1 MTMDKQ
7 ESMVELIRKYFSE
20 TVWHDLPDDASA
32 FRRFWLKVLRVL
44 IIVIRDFNRDNCMLR
59 ASALTYA
66 TLLSIVPLLAFA
78 FAILK
83 GLGVQNQIEPILID
97 NLAVG
102 SEAAVT
108 RIIEYINN
116 TNVAKL
122 GTVGLG
128 MLLLTILALLSN
140 IEKSFNSIFGV
151 GETRSLMRRF
161 ADYFSV
167 LAFGPLLL
175 VVAVSM
181 TATIQNLD
189 FVQSLQEKQYLGDLI
204 SFAFK
209 ILPYVAMWIAF
220 SFLYIFMP
228 NIRVRLPAAL
238 IGGVIG
244 GTLWQL
250 GQIGYVLFQVGVA
263 RYNAIYGT
271 MAALPIFMVWI
282 YFSWLVVL
290 FGLEIT
296 SSIQNL
302 QTISHKIRAENER
315 LSQLDF
321 VGLTVLLAVTR
332 AFIRGEAPLSVARLS
347 ERLDLLPGQ
356 AIAISN
362 DLMSLGYLSRASGRD
377 QKNGFLPHL
386 APESIQV
393 KDVLRRLRG
402 DLPDARSADGHADW
416 SQVRQLSDELA
427 SAETDILDGM
437 TLHELALKTE
447 SADSEIA

>member
-1 MTMDKQ
+1 MSTQ
-7 ESMVELIRKYFSE
+7 ESTIDLVRKYFTE
-20 TVWHDLPDDASA
+20 TVWHDLPEDASTA
-32 FRRFWLKVLRVL
+32 RRFWLKVLRVL

-78 FAILK
+78 FAVLK
-83 GLGVQNQIEPILID
+83 GFGVQNQIEPLLIE

-116 TNVAKL
+116 TNVARL

-140 IEKSFNSIFGV
+140 IEESFNSICGV
-151 GETRSLMRRF
+151 RETRTLMRRF

-167 LAFGPLLL
+167 LAFGPLLI

-181 TATIQNLD
+181 TATIQTLD
-189 FVQSLQEKQYLGDLI
+189 IVQTLQSKQYLGELI
-204 SFAFK
+204 RFAFK
-209 ILPYVAMWIAF
+209 TLPYVAMWIAF
-220 SFLYIFMP
+220 TFLYIFMP
-228 NIRVRLPAAL
+228 NIRVRLPAAI

-244 GTLWQL
+244 GTIWQL

-271 MAALPIFMVWI
+271 LAALPIFMVWI

-302 QTISHKIRAENER
+302 QIISHKIRAENER
-315 LSQLDF
+315 VSRHNF
-321 VGLTVLLAVTR
+321 IALTLLLAVSR
-332 AFIRGEAPLSVARLS
+332 AFIRGEAPLSVAQLTD
-347 ERLDLLPGQ
+347 RLDLLPGQ
-356 AIAISN
+356 VIEISN
-362 DLMSLGYLSRASGRD
+362 DLMSLGYLSRASGQG
-377 QKNGFLPHL
+377 QKTGFLPHL
-386 APESIQV
+386 APESILI
-393 KDVLRRLRG
+393 KDVLMRLRG
-402 DLPDARSADGHADW
+402 DLPDARSAEGHVDW
-416 SQVRQLSDELA
+416 SLVRELLDDLA
-427 SAETDILDGM
+427 IAEKDVLAGM
-437 TLHELALKTE
+437 TVHDLALK
-447 SADSEIA
+447 APRG

>member
-1 MTMDKQ
+1 MIKQ
-7 ESMVELIRKYFSE
+7 ESTIELVRKYFTE
-20 TVWHDLPDDASA
+20 TVWQDLPDDASPS
-32 FRRFWLKVLRVL
+32 RHFWLKVLRVL
-44 IIVIRDFNRDNCMLR
+44 IIVIRNFNRDNCMLR

-66 TLLSIVPLLAFA
+66 SLLSIVPLLAFA

-83 GLGVQNQIEPILID
+83 GLGVQNQIEPILIE

-102 SEAAVT
+102 SEAVVT

-140 IEKSFNSIFGV
+140 IEESFNTICHV
-151 GETRSLMRRF
+151 GETRTLMRRF

-167 LAFGPLLL
+167 LAFGPLLI

-181 TATIQNLD
+181 TATIQSLD
-189 FVQSLQEKQYLGDLI
+189 FVQTLQAKEYLGDLI

-209 ILPYVAMWIAF
+209 TLPYVAMWIAF
-220 SFLYIFMP
+220 TFLYVFMP
-228 NIRVRLPAAL
+228 NMRVNLPAAI

-282 YFSWLVVL
+282 YFSWMVVL

-296 SSIQNL
+296 SAIQNL
-302 QTISHKIRAENER
+302 KTISHKIRAENER
-315 LSQLDF
+315 LCRHDF
-321 VGLTVLLAVTR
+321 IGLTILLAVSR
-332 AFIRGEAPLSVARLS
+332 AFIRGDAPLSDEELAD
-347 ERLDLLPGQ
+347 RLDLLPGQ
-356 AIAISN
+356 VIEAGD
-362 DLMSLGYLSRASGRD
+362 DLMSLGYFSRAVDQGR
-377 QKNGFLPHL
+377 KAGYLPHL
-386 APESIQV
+386 APESILV
-393 KDVLRRLRG
+393 KDVLCQLRG
-402 DLPDARSADGHADW
+402 RLPDARSDEGQADW
-416 SQVRQLSDELA
+416 SIVRELSEELA
-427 SAETDILDGM
+427 VAEKEVLSEM
-437 TLHELALKTE
+437 TVRDLAMKT
-447 SADSEIA
+447 I